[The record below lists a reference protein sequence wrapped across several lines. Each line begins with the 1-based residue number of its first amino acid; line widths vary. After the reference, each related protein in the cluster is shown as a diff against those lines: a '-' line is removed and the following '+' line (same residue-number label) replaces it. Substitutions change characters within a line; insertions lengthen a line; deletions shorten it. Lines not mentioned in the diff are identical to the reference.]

1 MNDDSEALLLGI
13 ILLLFANAINNVEA
27 TESEEENETH

>member
-13 ILLLFANAINNVEA
+13 ILLLFANAINNAEA
-27 TESEEENETH
+27 AESEEENETH

>member
-27 TESEEENETH
+27 AESEEENETH

>member
-1 MNDDSEALLLGI
+1 MNDDSDTLLLGI

-27 TESEEENETH
+27 VESEEENETH